1 MSFIDNSG
9 DIILDAVLTDLG
21 RELMARGDGSFKI
34 SHFGLGDDEINYEL
48 YDATAATNAEAT
60 TIKQLPVFE
69 ALTNNAAALKHRLIN
84 IVRNDLLFLPILK
97 LNELLDN
104 TKKATGG
111 YFAVCV
117 DKDTEDLLFDQGDV
131 QGVLAG
137 ANPNDQDSFVRIDQ
151 GLDTTEISYTERLT
165 PDLLETDYR
174 IKLDNRF
181 GSIIDINGN
190 ALSIS
195 TIDENNVASFDAA
208 LSATTSATPNAI
220 VSSINN
226 TTDSKFMTIAGPR
239 GTNLRFK
246 IRSSNQLQFSSA
258 LFTKL
263 GGTMSSSTFI
273 GSGASDLY
281 FIDTILSIAG
291 GVTGYQIDVPVRFLK
306 KI

>member
-21 RELMARGDGSFKI
+21 RELLSRGDGSFKI

-69 ALTNNAAALKHRLIN
+69 ALTNNTVALKYRLIN

-97 LNELLDN
+97 LNELSDAS
-104 TKKATGG
+104 KKTTSG
-111 YFAVCV
+111 YYAVCV
-117 DKDTEDLLFDQGDV
+117 DKDTEDLLFTSGDV

-137 ANPNDQDSFVRIDQ
+137 AKPVEQPSFIRVDQ
-151 GLDTTEISYTERLT
+151 GLDTTEISYTEALS
-165 PDLLETDYR
+165 PDLFETSYR
-174 IKLDNRF
+174 IRLDRRF
-181 GSIIDINGN
+181 GRPVTKTN
-190 ALSIS
+190 ALIDIS
-195 TIDENNVASFDAA
+195 TIDASNMASYDVATNLNSA
-208 LSATTSATPNAI
+208 LASP
-220 VSSINN
+220 INN

-239 GTNLRFK
+239 GTTLQFK
-246 IRSSNQLQFSSA
+246 IRSAEALQYSTAF
-258 LFTKL
+258 FTKL
-263 GGTMSSSTFI
+263 GGTMNSSVFT

-281 FIDTILSIAG
+281 YIDTILKIEG
-291 GVTGYQIDVPVRFLK
+291 GVTGYSIDIPVRFLK

>member
-34 SHFGLGDDEINYEL
+34 DRFGLGDDEINYAL

-69 ALTNNAAALKHRLIN
+69 AFTDNAIALKHNLIN

-97 LNELLDN
+97 LNELLDS
-104 TKKATGG
+104 TKKSASG
-111 YFAVCV
+111 YFAICV
-117 DKDTEDLLFDQGDV
+117 DKDTEDLIFDQGDV

-137 ANPNDQDSFVRIDQ
+137 ANPADQNSFIRTDQ
-151 GLDTTEISYTERLT
+151 GLDTTEISYTESVP

-181 GSIIDINGN
+181 GSIINTNGDS
-190 ALSIS
+190 LSIS
-195 TIDENNVASFDAA
+195 VIDDNNIASFDASLA
-208 LSATTSATPNAI
+208 TAGGGGSAV
-220 VSSINN
+220 VSLINN
-226 TTDSKFMTIAGPR
+226 TSDSKFMTIAGPR
-239 GTNLRFK
+239 GTTLQFK
-246 IRSSNQLQFSSA
+246 IRASNQLQFSSA

-263 GGTMSSSTFI
+263 GGTMNSSTFI
-273 GSGASDLY
+273 GAGSNDLR
-281 FIDTILSIAG
+281 FIDTLISISG